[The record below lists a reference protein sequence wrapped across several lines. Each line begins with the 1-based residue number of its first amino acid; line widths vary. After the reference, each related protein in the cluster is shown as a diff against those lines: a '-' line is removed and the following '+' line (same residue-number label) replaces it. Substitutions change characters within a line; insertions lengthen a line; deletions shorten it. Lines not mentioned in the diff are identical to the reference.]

1 MGGRRQPCSRTR
13 RAHVVT
19 RHEDL
24 ARPLGE
30 ETERAQ
36 RHGMHKAPAQAPAVV
51 PMPIAAK

>member
-1 MGGRRQPCSRTR
+1 M
-13 RAHVVT
+13 VT